1 MATLSFHNATKSF
14 GNIDVI
20 KGVDLNIEDR
30 EFVVFVGPSGS
41 GKSTLLRM
49 IAGWKKSPA
58 VIF

>member
-30 EFVVFVGPSGS
+30 EFVVFVGPFGQIHASANDC
-41 GKSTLLRM
+41 R
-49 IAGWKKSPA
+49 AGRNHQR
-58 VIF
+58 